1 MLGGAFFQPET
12 LFKKELLGLLVMV
25 GKSEFGRKNG
35 SYHSLIPLFVVWL
48 ECYMRMPQLMN

>member
-35 SYHSLIPLFVVWL
+35 SYHAFDIVNIPIPS
-48 ECYMRMPQLMN
+48 RDTN